1 METITENSEAP
12 AETTG
17 ADNDNAEAN
26 LSIES
31 LASSFMEKVENEET
45 ETSTEVAEEASTEAE
60 TVEAAEEE
68 DGENVLSQQSSDD
81 EEDDSEELTDDVTP
95 KGLQKAL
102 RRINQLTARAKGA
115 EEEAAA
121 LKAQIETL
129 KSQPKQ
135 ETEQVKGKPALDKVQ
150 SLQDLE
156 TLRKEA
162 VAAKKWALQN
172 IGKSYVEV
180 EGREYDDD
188 EIRNILTEAEEYL
201 SEKIPARA
209 QFLQQKQTWI
219 QDTVNTFPW
228 SQKGEGPEWE
238 LFIQIRDG
246 AQYKELLDG
255 LPNGDFVAA
264 TLVEGINSVK
274 ARQAKTKATPKSKTK
289 TPPPEPSDAV
299 APPVQSKN
307 SREKNKKE
315 AILGKGNVSVDQ
327 FASYLT

>member
-68 DGENVLSQQSSDD
+68 DGENVLSQSSD

-135 ETEQVKGKPALDKVQ
+135 EVEQVEGKPALDRVQ
-150 SLQDLE
+150 SMADLE

-172 IGKSYVEV
+172 IGKDYVEV
-180 EGREYDDD
+180 DGREYDDD
-188 EIRNILTEAEEYL
+188 DIRNILTEAEEYL

-209 QFLQQKQTWI
+209 QFLQQKQAWI
-219 QDTVNTFPW
+219 QDTVSTFPW
-228 SQKGEGPEWE
+228 STKQDGPEYE
-238 LFIQIRDG
+238 LFVSIRDD
-246 AQYKELLDG
+246 QNYKPLLDS

-264 TLVEGINSVK
+264 TIVEGINAVK
-274 ARQAKTKATPKSKTK
+274 ARQAKSQAKPKTTK

-299 APPVQSKN
+299 APPVQTKQT
-307 SREKNKKE
+307 REQKKKQ

>member
-17 ADNDNAEAN
+17 AENDNAEAN

-31 LASSFMEKVENEET
+31 LASSFLEKVENEET

-60 TVEAAEEE
+60 TVEAEEEE
-68 DGENVLSQQSSDD
+68 DGEDVLSQSSDD
-81 EEDDSEELTDDVTP
+81 EDDSEELTDDVTP

-102 RRINQLTARAKGA
+102 KRINQLTARAKGA

-121 LKAQIETL
+121 LKEQIETL

-135 ETEQVKGKPALDKVQ
+135 ETEQVEGKPALDKVQ
-150 SLQDLE
+150 NLQDLE

-180 EGREYDDD
+180 DGREYDDD

-201 SEKIPARA
+201 TEKIPARA
-209 QFLQQKQTWI
+209 QFLQHRQTWI
-219 QDTVNTFPW
+219 QDTANTFPW
-228 SQKGEGPEWE
+228 SQKGQGAEWE
-238 LFIQIRDG
+238 LFVSIRDSQ
-246 AQYKELLDG
+246 QYKPLLDS

-264 TLVEGINSVK
+264 TIVEGINSIK
-274 ARQAKTKATPKSKTK
+274 ARQEKSQAKPKAKTK

-299 APPVQSKN
+299 APPVQNKQA
-307 SREKNKKE
+307 REQKKKE

>member
-1 METITENSEAP
+1 METITETSEAP

-17 ADNDNAEAN
+17 ADNNAEAN

-60 TVEAAEEE
+60 TVEAEEEE
-68 DGENVLSQQSSDD
+68 DGEDVLSQSSDD

-102 RRINQLTARAKGA
+102 KRINQLTARAKGA

-121 LKAQIETL
+121 LKEQIETL

-135 ETEQVKGKPALDKVQ
+135 EAEQVEGQPALDKVQ

-180 EGREYDDD
+180 DGREYDDD

-201 SEKIPARA
+201 TEKIPARA
-209 QFLQQKQTWI
+209 QFLQQRQTWI
-219 QDTVNTFPW
+219 QDTANTFPW
-228 SQKGEGPEWE
+228 SQKGQGAEWE
-238 LFIQIRDG
+238 LFVSIRDSQ
-246 AQYKELLDG
+246 QYKPLLDS

-264 TLVEGINSVK
+264 TIVEGINSIK
-274 ARQAKTKATPKSKTK
+274 ARQEKSQAKPKVKTK

-299 APPVQSKN
+299 APPVQNKQA
-307 SREKNKKE
+307 REQKKKQ

>member
-12 AETTG
+12 AESTG
-17 ADNDNAEAN
+17 ADNKNAEAN
-26 LSIES
+26 LSIET
-31 LASSFMEKVENEET
+31 LASSFLEKVENEET

-60 TVEAAEEE
+60 TVEAEEEE
-68 DGENVLSQQSSDD
+68 DSEDVLSQSSDD
-81 EEDDSEELTDDVTP
+81 EQDDSDELTDDVTP

-121 LKAQIETL
+121 LKTQIETL

-135 ETEQVKGKPALDKVQ
+135 EAEQVEGKPALDKVQ

-172 IGKSYVEV
+172 IGKSYIEV

-188 EIRNILTEAEEYL
+188 DIRNILTEAEDYL
-201 SEKIPARA
+201 SEKIPERA
-209 QFLQQKQTWI
+209 QFLQQKQAWI
-219 QDTVNTFPW
+219 QDTANTFPW
-228 SQKGEGPEWE
+228 SQKGEGAEFE
-238 LFIQIRDG
+238 LYVSIRDD
-246 AQYKELLDG
+246 QNYKPLLDS

-264 TLVEGINSVK
+264 TIVEGINAVK
-274 ARQAKTKATPKSKTK
+274 ARQAKSQAKPKTTK

-299 APPVQSKN
+299 APPVQSKK
-307 SREKNKKE
+307 SREQKKKQ

>member
-17 ADNDNAEAN
+17 AENENAEAN

-31 LASSFMEKVENEET
+31 LASSFMEKVENQEA
-45 ETSTEVAEEASTEAE
+45 ETSTEVTEEALTEAE

-68 DGENVLSQQSSDD
+68 DGEDVLSQQSSDD
-81 EEDDSEELTDDVTP
+81 EDDSEELTDDVTP

-102 RRINQLTARAKGA
+102 KRINQLTARAKGA

-121 LKAQIETL
+121 LKAQVEAL

-135 ETEQVKGKPALDKVQ
+135 ESEQVEGKPALDKVQ

-180 EGREYDDD
+180 DGREYDDD
-188 EIRNILTEAEEYL
+188 DIRNILTEAEEYL
-201 SEKIPARA
+201 SEKIPERA
-209 QFLQQKQTWI
+209 QFLQQKQAWI
-219 QDTVNTFPW
+219 QDTANTFPW
-228 SQKGEGPEWE
+228 SQKGQGAEWE
-238 LFIQIRDG
+238 LFVSIRDSQ
-246 AQYKELLDG
+246 QYKPLLDS

-264 TLVEGINSVK
+264 TIVEGINSIK
-274 ARQAKTKATPKSKTK
+274 ARQVKNQAKPKTTK

>member
-1 METITENSEAP
+1 METITETSEAP

-31 LASSFMEKVENEET
+31 LASSFMEKVENEEA
-45 ETSTEVAEEASTEAE
+45 ETSTEVTEEASTEAE
-60 TVEAAEEE
+60 TVEAEEEE
-68 DGENVLSQQSSDD
+68 DGEDVLSQSSDD
-81 EEDDSEELTDDVTP
+81 EDDSEELTDDVTP

-102 RRINQLTARAKGA
+102 KRINQLTARAKGA

-121 LKAQIETL
+121 LKTQIETL

-135 ETEQVKGKPALDKVQ
+135 EAEQVEGKPALDKVQ

-180 EGREYDDD
+180 DGREYDDD
-188 EIRNILTEAEEYL
+188 DIRNILTEAEEYL
-201 SEKIPARA
+201 SEKIPERA
-209 QFLQQKQTWI
+209 QFLQQKQAWI
-219 QDTVNTFPW
+219 QDTANTFPW
-228 SQKGEGPEWE
+228 SQKGEGAEYE
-238 LFIQIRDG
+238 LFVSIRDD
-246 AQYKELLDG
+246 QNYKPILDS

-264 TLVEGINSVK
+264 TIVEGINAVK
-274 ARQAKTKATPKSKTK
+274 ARQAKSQAKPKTTK

-299 APPVQSKN
+299 APPVQTKQT
-307 SREKNKKE
+307 REQKKKQ

>member
-60 TVEAAEEE
+60 TVEATEEE
-68 DGENVLSQQSSDD
+68 DGEDVLSQSSDD
-81 EEDDSEELTDDVTP
+81 EDDSEELTDDVTP

-102 RRINQLTARAKGA
+102 KRINQLTARAKGA

-121 LKAQIETL
+121 LKEQIETL

-135 ETEQVKGKPALDKVQ
+135 EAEQVEGKPALDKVQ

-180 EGREYDDD
+180 DGREYDDD
-188 EIRNILTEAEEYL
+188 DIRNILTEAEDYI

-209 QFLQQKQTWI
+209 QFLQQKQAWV
-219 QDTVNTFPW
+219 QDTVDTFPW
-228 SQKGEGPEWE
+228 SQKGEGAEWE
-238 LFIQIRDG
+238 LFVSIRDD
-246 AQYKELLDG
+246 QNYKPILDS

-264 TLVEGINSVK
+264 TIVEGINAVK
-274 ARQAKTKATPKSKTK
+274 ARQAKSQAKPKATK

-299 APPVQSKN
+299 APPVQTKK
-307 SREKNKKE
+307 SREQKKKQ